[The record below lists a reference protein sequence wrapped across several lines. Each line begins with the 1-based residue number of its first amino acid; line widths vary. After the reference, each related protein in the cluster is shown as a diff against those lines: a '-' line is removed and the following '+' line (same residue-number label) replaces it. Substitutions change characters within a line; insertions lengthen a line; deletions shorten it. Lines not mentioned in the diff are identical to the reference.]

1 MPGMD
6 GTGPNGTG
14 PFGRGLGPCGA
25 GQFGRFAGRGI
36 RRGFRGA
43 AWYAPMAYPGEDEK
57 TLLEQEKGWLDSRL
71 EAIRNRL
78 DCLGASEK

>member
-25 GQFGRFAGRGI
+25 GQAGRFAGRGF
-36 RRGFRGA
+36 RRGGRGA
-43 AWYAPMAYPGEDEK
+43 GWLSPTGMPAEDEK
-57 TLLEQEKGWLDSRL
+57 SLLEQQKGWLDSRL
-71 EAIRNRL
+71 EAIKKRL
-78 DCLGASEK
+78 ESLGASEK